1 MTIINIDDLMATV
14 NSAVQFC
21 KAEVRKY
28 EELHQNFIEVNSLD
42 SARACEAHIRMSQRQ
57 TERTEALLKKLEDI
71 HETGCDFVAGLLA
84 GSAL

>member
-28 EELHQNFIEVNSLD
+28 EELHQNFIEVKSLD
-42 SARACEAHIRMSQRQ
+42 HARACKAHVRMFQQ
-57 TERTEALLKKLEDI
+57 QAERTEALLKKLEDI
-71 HETGCDFVAGLLA
+71 HETGCDFVAGVINY
-84 GSAL
+84 